1 MRTLTRKGSGPV
13 AAHVSRD
20 DVEHDI
26 TVRMP
31 PKRRY
36 TVKLKITSIRKAT
49 PNIAEPEQV

>member
-1 MRTLTRKGSGPV
+1 MKTLDRKGPGVVV
-13 AAHVSRD
+13 ALLTSD

-26 TVRMP
+26 VLRMP

-49 PNIAEPEQV
+49 PRFIEPDQD